1 MLVRKKHVFG
11 IICIAIISVVIIFG
25 NQINPEYVDSDQLI
39 DISDVFHVRLAD
51 PELYENGIYYES
63 LVLEN
68 GVYEFRFTP
77 NGDSPRLLSITLIGD
92 SILFSE
98 DFVLKGTPHETDIS
112 LYYTWNYEG
121 VKKIQVFEDQQVD
134 IKINPNGNLAGPV
147 SVELIPTK

>member
-1 MLVRKKHVFG
+1 MRKKHVFG
-11 IICIAIISVVIIFG
+11 IICVAIISVVIIFG
-25 NQINPEYVDSDQLI
+25 NQINPEYVDDDRLI
-39 DISDVFHVRLAD
+39 DISNVFHIRLAE
-51 PELYENGIYYES
+51 PELYENGVYSES
-63 LVLEN
+63 FALEK
-68 GVYEFRFTP
+68 GMYEFRFTP
-77 NGDSPRLLSITLIGD
+77 NGDSPRSLSIMLIGD

-134 IKINPNGNLAGPV
+134 IKINPNGNLVGSV

>member
-1 MLVRKKHVFG
+1 MRKKHVFG

-25 NQINPEYVDSDQLI
+25 NQINPEYVDSDQLV
-39 DISDVFHVRLAD
+39 DISDVFHTRLAD

-63 LVLEN
+63 FVLEN

-98 DFVLKGTPHETDIS
+98 DFVLKGTPHETDVS
-112 LYYTWNYEG
+112 LYYTWDYEG
-121 VKKIQVFEDQQVD
+121 AKKYRSL
-134 IKINPNGNLAGPV
+134 KTNKLT
-147 SVELIPTK
+147 LK